1 MTNKERITANNA
13 ELREAIEMAEGLPD
27 SAGGE
32 DMVADLVQGTIEGE
46 FVSDK
51 VTRLKYCAFM
61 NCTNLTKIL
70 LPNCTEIDYRSFYN
84 CAKVEELY
92 LPNLTVFLNDS
103 NSMFGYMGA
112 LKEID
117 FPKLTTIP
125 SLDNTF
131 ANCSSVTKINLPN
144 LGATSIKRSCF
155 ANCYALHTLVLGGE
169 FKTLESTVA
178 FNNTG
183 NAAEKPFYIYVP
195 DDLVDTYKTATNWTA
210 YADKIKPMSELEE

>member
-1 MTNKERITANNA
+1 MPVVNIRDGDGNIKQVLDIQPGGGNNVD
-13 ELREAIEMAEGLPD
+13 RSG
-27 SAGGE
+27 
-32 DMVADLVQGTIEGE
+32 DLVQGTIEGE

-61 NCTNLTKIL
+61 DCTKLTKIS

-84 CAKVEELY
+84 CSKVEELY
-92 LPNLTVFLNDS
+92 LPNLTTILNDS

-112 LKEID
+112 LKEIG
-117 FPKLTTIP
+117 FPKLTTAP
-125 SLDNTF
+125 SLDNSF

-155 ANCYALHTLVLGGE
+155 ANCYALHTLILGGE

-183 NAAEKPFYIYVP
+183 NAAEKPFCIYVP
-195 DDLVDTYKTATNWTA
+195 DNLVDSYKTATNWSA
-210 YADKIKPMSELEE
+210 FADKIKPMSELEE